1 MKGVV
6 LPTKRSRR
14 RSGWR
19 LLASVLVAA
28 AISGPGVSAGVNA
41 DPAADAL
48 ATLNELSR
56 RAEQTT
62 EAMHSAQ
69 LDLDAKVAAQ
79 RDAEARKS
87 GDETALVTARE
98 QLRRLQSAVDTI
110 AAATY
115 MGGNPTGMAAVL
127 TAESPQQLIDELAI
141 NRAVSVRMAD
151 QMRAFRLSTERA
163 QAAVRSADASADAAR
178 LAAERAASVRA
189 ELQAKQSQLQRE
201 INAVQAQYDA
211 LMPDQRALLADPGP
225 PPPTEAAPSAAPGPA
240 VVAFP
245 APPVPGEGNVAA
257 QSGQGALV
265 VQAALTRV
273 GAPYSWGAAGPDA
286 FDCSGLIMWAFQ
298 QTGKSLPHSS
308 QALAAGGQPVAV
320 SDLQPGDIVT
330 FYDDVSHAGIYIGDG
345 MMVHASTFGTP
356 VRVAPISSAP
366 IHNARRW

>member
-1 MKGVV
+1 MRTG
-6 LPTKRSRR
+6 
-14 RSGWR
+14 R
-19 LLASVLVAA
+19 LLASVLVAVA
-28 AISGPGVSAGVNA
+28 MSLVGVSAGVNA

-69 LDLDAKVAAQ
+69 LDLDAKLAAQ
-79 RDAEARKS
+79 RDAETQKS
-87 GDETALVTARE
+87 RDEMALTAARE
-98 QLRRLQSAVDTI
+98 QLQRHQSAVDKV

-115 MGGNPTGMAAVL
+115 MGGNPNGLTAVL

-141 NRAVSVRMAD
+141 NRAMSTEMTD
-151 QMRAFRLSTERA
+151 QIRAFRIAHEQA
-163 QAAVRSADASADAAR
+163 QAAARSSQSSAAAARSAAEQAA
-178 LAAERAASVRA
+178 AVRA
-189 ELQAKQSQLQRE
+189 ELQARQSQLQRE
-201 INAVQAQYDA
+201 ISAVQAQYEA
-211 LMPDQRALLADPGP
+211 LTPDQRATMADPGP
-225 PPPTEAAPSAAPGPA
+225 PPPPTAVPPPTVAPDPA
-240 VVAFP
+240 VVALP
-245 APPVPGEGNVAA
+245 APPVPGDGPPQGNTPEP
-257 QSGQGALV
+257 SGQGALV

-320 SDLQPGDIVT
+320 SDLQAGDIVT